1 MEHSDKFVGWDFV
14 NFMSNTSIIL
24 RLRELSGAGMMD
36 CKKALDEAGDN
47 LEKAIDI
54 LRKKGTIKAAKKQS
68 ERQTKEGIV
77 HSYVHSNNKIGVLLE
92 LLCETDFV
100 ARNEEF
106 QNLAHDL
113 AMQIAATN
121 PLYVKPEDVP
131 SEVVEKEKSIY
142 LEELAGQEKPP
153 AVVEKIIGGKLEK
166 YFEDA
171 CFLKQPFIKDEDITI
186 EELINQKIAKI
197 GEKIEVGRFVR
208 FAI

>member
-1 MEHSDKFVGWDFV
+1 MSD
-14 NFMSNTSIIL
+14 TSIIL
-24 RLRELSGAGMMD
+24 KLRETTGAGMMD
-36 CKKALDEAGDN
+36 CKKALDEAGDD

-54 LRKKGTIKAAKKQS
+54 LRKKGAIKAAKKQS

-77 HSYVHSNNKIGVLLE
+77 HAYVHSNNKVGVLLE

-106 QNLAHDL
+106 RNLAHDL

-131 SEVVEKEKSIY
+131 AEVVEKEKSIY
-142 LEELAGQEKPP
+142 LEELSGQEKPP
-153 AVVEKIIGGKLEK
+153 AVAEKIIAGKLEK
-166 YFEDA
+166 YYEDV
-171 CFLKQPFIKDEDITI
+171 CLLNQPFIKDEDITI
-186 EELINQKIAKI
+186 KDLINQKIAKI

>member
-1 MEHSDKFVGWDFV
+1 M
-14 NFMSNTSIIL
+14 NNTSIIIK
-24 RLRELSGAGMMD
+24 LRELTGAGMMD
-36 CKKALDEAGDN
+36 CKQALDEANGD
-47 LEKAIDI
+47 LDKAIEI
-54 LRKKGTIKAAKKQS
+54 LRKKGAIKAAKKQS

-77 HSYVHSNNKIGVLLE
+77 HAYVHSNNKVGVLLE

-121 PLYVKPEDVP
+121 PLYLKPEDIP
-131 SEVVEKEKSIY
+131 QEIIEKEKEMY
-142 LEELAGQEKPP
+142 LEEIRGQEKPP
-153 AVVEKIIGGKLEK
+153 SVIDKIIAGKLEK
-166 YFEDA
+166 YYEDV
-171 CFLKQPFIKDEDITI
+171 CLLKQPFIKDEDITI

-197 GEKIEVGRFVR
+197 GEKIEVGRFIR